1 MKPTSFK
8 WLPVALMMI
17 AVGRAAA
24 GDGDGSLAGT
34 WLLDD
39 RSSEDPVRE
48 LTGEHATDGLGRRV
62 ARSVNIFGFPVGSVI
77 PDEAEDKE
85 DPPAPQDVLGALS
98 YVFEA
103 TYRLRITQ
111 SDGVT
116 EIRYGNAPSMI
127 YRSSGTF
134 ENGGWKSKVEWRDGQ
149 LAIAHERIDGASVS
163 ERYFVEERTEELHWT
178 ARFKH
183 PKSRAVEVERVFY
196 RAPDAASSSLP
207 FTART
212 SR

>member
-1 MKPTSFK
+1 MKPTTLR
-8 WLPVALMMI
+8 WLLVTSMMF
-17 AVGRAAA
+17 AVGQTAVA
-24 GDGDGSLAGT
+24 DEGSLAGT

-39 RSSEDPVRE
+39 RSSDDPVRE
-48 LTGEHATDGLGRRV
+48 LAGEHAGDGLGRRV
-62 ARSVNIFGFPVGSVI
+62 ARSVNVFGFPVGSVI
-77 PDEAEDKE
+77 PDEEENEE

-111 SDGVT
+111 TNGTT

-134 ENGGWKSKVEWRDGQ
+134 EKDGWKSKVEWRNGE
-149 LAIAHERIDGASVS
+149 LTIAHERIDGASVS
-163 ERYFVEERTEELHWT
+163 ERYWIEKRSEELHWT

-207 FTART
+207 LTART